1 MEIKKDV
8 CVDVIKTNIKGIN
21 KKLFILEK
29 LIYNTELTGDNEF
42 LIDAVSES
50 IDSVKDCLGGIETV
64 VNYIETKDDEKDI
77 EIEMLNKEIEKLK
90 VKLNSV
96 YGVKNNFRSTKYLA
110 KERFIQLYEEHL
122 NTGTAPYKLCKKYH
136 LSPSTYYKYLKMY
149 NEGGINAL

>member
-64 VNYIETKDDEKDI
+64 VNYLETKDDEKD
-77 EIEMLNKEIEKLK
+77 KEIDELK
-90 VKLNSV
+90 AKLNAA
-96 YGVKNNFRSTKYLA
+96 YGTSKKINKRGPRYNVMLDEKFKQVLQEYL
-110 KERFIQLYEEHL
+110 ETGTHL
-122 NTGTAPYKLCKKYH
+122 NILFKKYNI
-136 LSPSTYYKYLKMY
+136 SPTAYYNRLARFKAKK
-149 NEGGINAL
+149 EI